1 MNTPSDIEAQA
12 AEWLVRR
19 ESPAFAAADQAE
31 LDAWANADPR
41 HRAAF
46 VRLEAAWRRA
56 DRLRGLKPLDGTI
69 DEDLLSRSPFA
80 RIEEYPAAAGT
91 KDSRVEPA
99 ASTSPEDLLEKS
111 AVRRVAADAFSVPA
125 DEEFTP
131 RRRRWLVPFAAAA
144 ALALVGIG
152 AALWLSMQR
161 TDGWER
167 YATEYGAFTRIV
179 LADGSVVRLNT
190 NSQIRARLLPDH
202 REVVLE
208 RGEALFK
215 VAHDANRPFD
225 VQAAGTIVRAVGTE
239 FSVRLRE
246 RNEKTN
252 GQKDVEVL
260 VKEGRVAIDPP
271 AQQMERATML
281 PASVSML
288 SAGETV
294 TISATR
300 VSPVERVAETEVD
313 KKLSWTE
320 GRLWF
325 ERQRL
330 ADVVAEFN
338 RYNRR
343 QMVIADPAIADLRI
357 GGGFE
362 ATDPES
368 FVAALERTFGI
379 RAFPAADDPDVIRLV
394 GTSETR

>member
-19 ESPAFAAADQAE
+19 ESAAFGSADQAE
-31 LDAWANADPR
+31 LDAWTSADPR

-56 DRLRGLKPLDGTI
+56 DRLRGLKPLDGTV

-91 KDSRVEPA
+91 RDSRIDPA
-99 ASTSPEDLLEKS
+99 AASAEDLLEKS
-111 AVRRVAADAFSVPA
+111 AVRRLAADAFSVPA
-125 DEEFTP
+125 VEESTP
-131 RRRRWLVPFAAAA
+131 PRRRWLVPLAAAA
-144 ALALVGIG
+144 ILALVGIG
-152 AALWLSMQR
+152 AGLWLSMQR
-161 TDGWER
+161 SDGWER
-167 YATEYGAFTRIV
+167 YATEYGVFTRIV
-179 LADGSVVRLNT
+179 LADGSVVHLNT

-215 VAHDANRPFD
+215 VAHDPNRPFD
-225 VQAAGTIVRAVGTE
+225 VQAAGTVVRAVGTE

-246 RNEKTN
+246 RSEKTD

-271 AQQMERATML
+271 KQQMERATML

-300 VSPVERVAETEVD
+300 VSVQKVAETDVD

-379 RAFPAADDPDVIRLV
+379 RAFPSAEDPDVIRLV
-394 GTSETR
+394 GTGETH